1 MNKFLKQAALGGVI
15 ALALAAC
22 GGSTSITSSPSSAPA
37 EAIEVTLSDFKITPS
52 SLTSGSAV
60 SIAVTSDGPTPHNL
74 TIRDAADAV
83 VAATADLSTGGT
95 ETIEADLDAG
105 EYTIFC
111 SLAGHESLGM
121 RGTLTV
127 AAQ

>member
-1 MNKFLKQAALGGVI
+1 MKRVALGALL

-22 GGSTSITSSPSSAPA
+22 SGSVGSSVGRSPVPTST
-37 EAIEVTLSDFKITPS
+37 VTLSDFKITPS
-52 SLTSGSAV
+52 ALTSAGAV

-74 TIRDAADAV
+74 TIRNADDEI
-83 VAATADLSTGGT
+83 VAASDDLR
-95 ETIEADLDAG
+95 AG
-105 EYTIFC
+105 ESDTIDAELAPGEYEMFC
-111 SLAGHESLGM
+111 AFAGHESLGM